1 MLKEQVNGVVS
12 KMFNRLIEEEVS
24 RWPPNCTFIMYQ
36 PERPETTA
44 EDTN

>member
-12 KMFNRLIEEEVS
+12 KMFNRLIEKEVS
-24 RWPPNCTFIMYQ
+24 EWPPICLGITYQ

-44 EDTN
+44 KDTD